1 MCRIHGHF
9 DADASPHELRAA
21 GALQRHGGPDDSRVA
36 SGPHWGLGSQ
46 RLAITDPDGG
56 RQPYDLGG
64 GRIRAVFNG
73 EIYNHAELRTRLAG
87 RGHRFADHC
96 DGAVLPALYE
106 VYGAEFAEQ
115 LDGMFAV
122 ALVDLRGEP
131 TMVLATDDAGM
142 KPIYYRWDGQRLHFA
157 SELPALLSLL
167 GLGRTKP
174 ELWEPALD
182 SYLATKTPF
191 GEETFFEGVRVLP
204 PGTTALCS
212 HSGGLRLH
220 RRGAPERAEAG
231 AAGGAEPGPRVR
243 EALTHEVRRLL
254 NADAEVCAI
263 TSGGL
268 DSSLVTALM
277 AAEKPDLHSFT
288 IGYKGRWPHDERRF
302 ARAVAERAG
311 TVHHQVEL
319 DIADFPELLP
329 PVAWHLGQPNADPIT
344 LSTYALFE
352 AVHRAGFKV
361 ALTGDAADEV
371 FAGYGRVHAAAA
383 AQGPWIPAYVDALAA
398 IPKEARERLYSRE
411 YRAFIADRGSASD
424 AIAERLRADASH
436 RPRLDV
442 LTDFET
448 EVRLPAYHLRR
459 VDHLSMAHAVE
470 VRLPFC
476 QRSVSGL
483 ARALPA
489 EQKLRDGRGKVALY
503 DAARGL
509 LPRSVLERP
518 KQPFTLPITAMLAAG
533 TPLAAYAQEVLSPAR
548 LRAGGLLDP
557 DAVYRLLAAQRAR
570 PADCLALAVW
580 SLLMFELWREEFAV
594 ARTRAGTDVHTEVHT
609 DAHSDAHAAAHSDAQ
624 ERILMEVAS

>member
-36 SGPHWGLGSQ
+36 SGPRWGLGSQ

-73 EIYNHAELRTRLAG
+73 EIYNHADLRTRLEG
-87 RGHRFADHC
+87 RGHHFPDQC

-106 VYGAEFAEQ
+106 VYGAAFAEQ
-115 LDGMFAV
+115 LDGMFAI
-122 ALVDLRGEP
+122 ALVDLRAEP

-142 KPIYYRWDGQRLHFA
+142 KPIYYHWDGRQLRFA
-157 SELPALLSLL
+157 SELPALLALL
-167 GLGRTKP
+167 GLGKDKP
-174 ELWEPALD
+174 RLWEPALD

-212 HSGGLRLH
+212 RSGGLRLH
-220 RRGAPERAEAG
+220 RREPEPRA
-231 AAGGAEPGPRVR
+231 AAADGQEPGEQVR
-243 EALTHEVRRLL
+243 EALTSEVGRLL
-254 NADAEVCAI
+254 SADAEVCAI

-277 AAEKPDLHSFT
+277 ARQKADVHSFNIAYT
-288 IGYKGRWPHDERRF
+288 GTWPHDERHF
-302 ARAVAERAG
+302 ALEVAQRAG

-371 FAGYGRVHAAAA
+371 FAGYGRVHAAVAA
-383 AQGPWIPAYVDALAA
+383 PGPWIPAYVDALAA

-411 YRAFIADRGSASD
+411 YRAFVAARGSASD
-424 AIAERLRADASH
+424 AIAERLRADAAH

-442 LTDFET
+442 LSDFET

-489 EQKLRDGRGKVALY
+489 EQRLRDGRGKVALY
-503 DAARGL
+503 EAARGL

-533 TPLAAYAQEVLSPAR
+533 TPLAAYAQEMLSPAR

-557 DAVYRLLAAQRAR
+557 DAVYRLLSAQRAR

-594 ARTRAGTDVHTEVHT
+594 TRTRARTEVT
-609 DAHSDAHAAAHSDAQ
+609 GTTGATGTRD
-624 ERILMEVAS
+624 RVLLEVAS

>member
-36 SGPHWGLGSQ
+36 FGARWGLGSQ
-46 RLAITDPDGG
+46 RLAITDPTGG
-56 RQPYDLGG
+56 RQPYSSAHEQV
-64 GRIRAVFNG
+64 RAVFNG
-73 EIYNHAELRTRLAG
+73 EVYNHAALRTRLEG
-87 RGHRFADHC
+87 RGHRFADRC

-106 VYGAEFAEQ
+106 EYGVAFAEQ

-122 ALVDLRGEP
+122 ALIDLRAEP
-131 TMVLATDDAGM
+131 TLVLATDDAGM
-142 KPIYYRWDGQRLHFA
+142 KPLYYTWDGKRLHFA
-157 SELPALLSLL
+157 SELPALLALA
-167 GLGRTKP
+167 RVRP
-174 ELWEPALD
+174 ELWEPGLD

-191 GEETFFEGVRVLP
+191 GEETLFAGVRVLP
-204 PGTTALCS
+204 PGSTAVCS
-212 HSGGLRLH
+212 RSRGLRLI
-220 RRGAPERAEAG
+220 RRTAPATADRADRAHD
-231 AAGGAEPGPRVR
+231 AGGEGEPAGERVR
-243 EALTHEVRRLL
+243 AALTREVDRLR
-254 NADAEVCAI
+254 NADAPVCAV

-277 AAEKPDLHSFT
+277 AREQPDTVHSFN
-288 IGYKGRWPHDERRF
+288 IAYKGEWPHDERHF
-302 ARAVAERAG
+302 AREVAERAG

-319 DIADFPELLP
+319 DIDAFPELLP
-329 PVAWHLGQPNADPIT
+329 SVAWHLGQPNADPIT
-344 LSTYALFE
+344 LSTYGLFE
-352 AVHRAGFKV
+352 AVHQAGFKV

-371 FAGYGRVHAAAA
+371 FAGYSRVHAAVSAPDA
-383 AQGPWIPAYVDALAA
+383 WIPTYLDALSA
-398 IPKEARERLYSRE
+398 IPREARERLYSRE
-411 YRAFIADRGSASD
+411 YRAFVADRGSASD
-424 AIAERLRADASH
+424 AIAERLREDAVNRS
-436 RPRLDV
+436 RLDV

-489 EQKLRDGRGKVALY
+489 GQRLRGGQGKAALY

-518 KQPFTLPITAMLAAG
+518 KQPFTLPITAMLADG
-533 TPLAAYAQEVLSPAR
+533 SPLAAYATEVLSPAR

-557 DAVYRLLAAQRAR
+557 NAVHRLLAAQRAR

-580 SLLMFELWREEFAV
+580 ALLMFELWREEFAV
-594 ARTRAGTDVHTEVHT
+594 GRRRTAAQARE
-609 DAHSDAHAAAHSDAQ
+609 
-624 ERILMEVAS
+624 LMEVSS

>member
-1 MCRIHGHF
+1 
-9 DADASPHELRAA
+9 
-21 GALQRHGGPDDSRVA
+21 
-36 SGPHWGLGSQ
+36 
-46 RLAITDPDGG
+46 
-56 RQPYDLGG
+56 
-64 GRIRAVFNG
+64 
-73 EIYNHAELRTRLAG
+73 
-87 RGHRFADHC
+87 
-96 DGAVLPALYE
+96 
-106 VYGAEFAEQ
+106 
-115 LDGMFAV
+115 
-122 ALVDLRGEP
+122 
-131 TMVLATDDAGM
+131 
-142 KPIYYRWDGQRLHFA
+142 
-157 SELPALLSLL
+157 
-167 GLGRTKP
+167 
-174 ELWEPALD
+174 
-182 SYLATKTPF
+182 
-191 GEETFFEGVRVLP
+191 
-204 PGTTALCS
+204 
-212 HSGGLRLH
+212 
-220 RRGAPERAEAG
+220 
-231 AAGGAEPGPRVR
+231 
-243 EALTHEVRRLL
+243 
-254 NADAEVCAI
+254 
-263 TSGGL
+263 
-268 DSSLVTALM
+268 
-277 AAEKPDLHSFT
+277 
-288 IGYKGRWPHDERRF
+288 
-302 ARAVAERAG
+302 
-311 TVHHQVEL
+311 VEL

-383 AQGPWIPAYVDALAA
+383 APGAWIPAYVDALAA
-398 IPKEARERLYSRE
+398 IPQDARERLYSRE
-411 YRAFIADRGSASD
+411 YRAFIAARGSASD
-424 AIAERLRADASH
+424 AIAERLREDATDK
-436 RPRLDV
+436 PRLDV

-518 KQPFTLPITAMLAAG
+518 KQPFTLPITAMLASG

-557 DAVYRLLAAQRAR
+557 NAVHRLLAAQRAR

-580 SLLMFELWREEFAV
+580 ALLMFELWREEFAV
-594 ARTRAGTDVHTEVHT
+594 ARTRTHTDV
-609 DAHSDAHAAAHSDAQ
+609 Q

>member
-36 SGPHWGLGSQ
+36 SGPRWGLGSQ

-73 EIYNHAELRTRLAG
+73 EIYNHAELRTRLEG
-87 RGHRFADHC
+87 RGHRFADRC

-142 KPIYYRWDGQRLHFA
+142 KPIYYSWDGQRLHFA
-157 SELPALLSLL
+157 SELPALLALL
-167 GLGRTKP
+167 GLGKAKP

-212 HSGGLRLH
+212 RSGGLRLH
-220 RRGAPERAEAG
+220 RRGAPEHEAAGTGG
-231 AAGGAEPGPRVR
+231 AADAEPGPRVR
-243 EALTHEVRRLL
+243 EALTREVRRLL

-277 AAEKPDLHSFT
+277 AREKPDLHSFT
-288 IGYKGRWPHDERRF
+288 IGYTGRWPHDERHF
-302 ARAVAERAG
+302 ARAVAKRAG

-371 FAGYGRVHAAAA
+371 FAGYGRMHAAAA
-383 AQGPWIPAYVDALAA
+383 ARGPWIPAYVDALAA
-398 IPKEARERLYSRE
+398 IPKDARERLYSRE
-411 YRAFIADRGSASD
+411 YRAFIAERGSASD

-489 EQKLRDGRGKVALY
+489 GQKLRDGRGKVALY

-580 SLLMFELWREEFAV
+580 ALLMFELWREEFAV
-594 ARTRAGTDVHTEVHT
+594 VRTGARTDATDVTGAT
-609 DAHSDAHAAAHSDAQ
+609 DER